1 MLVKMG
7 NKNKVVAIVGL
18 CGSGKTIASNY
29 FVKKG
34 YNYIRF
40 GQITLDEVKRQV
52 GLKSDPALEK
62 KIREDFRKKHGMAA
76 FAILNKSKID
86 NLLKK
91 GNVVVDGLY
100 SWSEYKYMKNAYGDK
115 FSVISIQS
123 SPELRY
129 QRLASRL
136 KIDEKMINRPLEKK
150 DAQIRDYSEI
160 ENIEKGGPIAMADI
174 TVVNSGD
181 VNEFESKLEKL
192 FVKIIKRRIS
202 WDEYFINI
210 METIA
215 LRATCGRGR
224 SGCVIIKNKHIL
236 STGYVGSPPGL
247 NHCDEVGH
255 LMIRSTAEGD
265 PGGDLHD
272 HCVRTIHAEQN
283 AIVHAARIGVSL
295 EGSTLYCQMEPCSVC
310 ARMIIAAGI
319 KRVVAKKRYHKAGL
333 TRKMFKEV
341 GIKFDVLDNTEQEY
355 EK

>member
-1 MLVKMG
+1 M

-29 FVKKG
+29 FVKRG
-34 YNYIRF
+34 YNYLRF
-40 GQITLDEVKRQV
+40 GQITLDEVKKQV

-62 KIREDFRKKHGMAA
+62 SIREDFRKKHGMAA

-86 NLLKK
+86 KLLRK

-100 SWSEYKYMKNAYGDK
+100 SWSEYKYMKKIYGNK
-115 FSVISIQS
+115 FSVIAIQA

-129 QRLASRL
+129 NRLSAR
-136 KIDEKMINRPLEKK
+136 KVIDEKMINRPLEKR
-150 DAQIRDYSEI
+150 DAEIRDYCEI

-174 TVVNSGD
+174 TIINTGSVS
-181 VNEFESKLEKL
+181 EFESKLAEL
-192 FVKIIKRRIS
+192 FLKRSPGRIS
-202 WDEYFINI
+202 WDNYFIKI

-215 LRATCGRGR
+215 LRGTCGRGR
-224 SGCVIIKNKHIL
+224 CSCVIVKDKHIL
-236 STGYVGSPPGL
+236 STGYAGSPPGL
-247 NHCDEVGH
+247 PHCEEVGH

-265 PGGDLHD
+265 PGGELHD

-295 EGSTLYCQMEPCSVC
+295 EGATLYCQMEPCSVC

-319 KRVVAKKRYHKAGL
+319 KRVVANKKYHKAGL

-341 GIKFDVLDNTEQEY
+341 GIDFKVLNDDEQEY